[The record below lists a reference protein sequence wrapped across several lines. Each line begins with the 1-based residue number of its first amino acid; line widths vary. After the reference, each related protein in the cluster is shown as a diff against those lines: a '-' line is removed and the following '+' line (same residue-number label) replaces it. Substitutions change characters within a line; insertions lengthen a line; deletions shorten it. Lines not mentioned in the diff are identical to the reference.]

1 MSVSFHCVI
10 CFEEFDSKT
19 HYPVVLP
26 CGHTYICHPCGM
38 RIDKCMECRTSLFA
52 PEQPKDDNPN
62 HNLPLRGTAVTS
74 YSFTEARSGRRPAS
88 RPPSIQNVSDNSL
101 EKYMPQKPTRLPLP
115 KNMVLMSLIESSEMA
130 NSSSYLNTQKLL
142 SSSSSNDDEENRILM
157 GTDITTSTCGTYIVR
172 KKDGLKLE
180 QKISAQETR
189 PVEISWKEDVESIV
203 TKGASES
210 STMLNCGDRVQV
222 VNIVNNWAKLARGY
236 GYVFLENANDLVKIG
251 GPLDKACSMEAWMYS
266 LSRSR
271 DRLIQAQNNV
281 EGDALSLM
289 NRLRKSLEVDED
301 LTVIAADAFSSKE
314 RRDSK
319 ESSRSQCDSPSNESC
334 TDLIRQGDPDG
345 PIEVILP
352 SNRSIFFENALS
364 TIRHIDTNDQ
374 TAETRDDNTFTPSQE
389 TRLYSPNAVLA
400 GAQEWRRRNGRQESR
415 RVIIDFRTGKSCH
428 NGVSK
433 SHINH
438 MRTSSDASHHSTFST
453 QEHPKMS
460 SHCALTSSRK
470 RTSMNTGF
478 SFDW

>member
-1 MSVSFHCVI
+1 
-10 CFEEFDSKT
+10 
-19 HYPVVLP
+19 
-26 CGHTYICHPCGM
+26 
-38 RIDKCMECRTSLFA
+38 MECRTSLFA
-52 PEQPKDDNPN
+52 PEQSNDVAP
-62 HNLPLRGTAVTS
+62 HQNLQLRGTTVTS
-74 YSFTEARSGRRPAS
+74 YSFTEARSGRRPAF
-88 RPPSIQNVSDNSL
+88 RPPSIQNISDNSL
-101 EKYMPQKPTRLPLP
+101 DRYMPQKPTRLPLP

-180 QKISAQETR
+180 QKISAQESR

-210 STMLNCGDRVQV
+210 ATMLNCGDRVQV

-281 EGDALSLM
+281 EDDALSLM

-314 RRDSK
+314 RRDSR
-319 ESSRSQCDSPSNESC
+319 ESSRSQCDSPSNESSA
-334 TDLIRQGDPDG
+334 DLIRQGDPDG

-352 SNRSIFFENALS
+352 SNRSNFFESALS
-364 TIRHIDTNDQ
+364 TIRHIDTNDP
-374 TAETRDDNTFTPSQE
+374 TTETRDDNSFSPSQE

-438 MRTSSDASHHSTFST
+438 MRASSDSSHNSTFST